1 MEKKAII
8 IITHKLHE
16 TMEIADWV
24 YVMRHGKMIGCVAKK
39 DTSPEELT
47 RMMVDHALEK
57 FEKAACHP
65 GEVALSLSGLS
76 YTKQDHAP
84 VLRDVNLEIREGE
97 SYGLAG
103 IEGNGQQELVEV
115 LSGIESRWTGTY
127 RLLGQNVAGKSV
139 RALID
144 LGLGCIHSDRHDRG
158 LLLDLP
164 AAKNVLL
171 GYQHQRSVKTPV
183 GLIDYRSVSQ
193 MARSIIEQYHVS
205 PADETYIARSF
216 SGGNQQKLIVG
227 REFYRNPKV
236 VIIAHPT
243 RGVDIGVSEIIHQSI
258 LKLREAGSAIL
269 LITADFDELFKLSDR
284 IGVIYEGH
292 IVTEGKREEYTPN
305 RLGLYMGGGTDED
318 KAV

>member
-1 MEKKAII
+1 
-8 IITHKLHE
+8 
-16 TMEIADWV
+16 MEIADWV

-139 RALID
+139 RASLIWA
-144 LGLGCIHSDRHDRG
+144 L
-158 LLLDLP
+158 
-164 AAKNVLL
+164 AA
-171 GYQHQRSVKTPV
+171 
-183 GLIDYRSVSQ
+183 
-193 MARSIIEQYHVS
+193 SIPTGMIEVCSWIS
-205 PADETYIARSF
+205 P
-216 SGGNQQKLIVG
+216 QQKT
-227 REFYRNPKV
+227 FFWD
-236 VIIAHPT
+236 T
-243 RGVDIGVSEIIHQSI
+243 SI
-258 LKLREAGSAIL
+258 SAPSKHRW
-269 LITADFDELFKLSDR
+269 D
-284 IGVIYEGH
+284 
-292 IVTEGKREEYTPN
+292 
-305 RLGLYMGGGTDED
+305 
-318 KAV
+318 